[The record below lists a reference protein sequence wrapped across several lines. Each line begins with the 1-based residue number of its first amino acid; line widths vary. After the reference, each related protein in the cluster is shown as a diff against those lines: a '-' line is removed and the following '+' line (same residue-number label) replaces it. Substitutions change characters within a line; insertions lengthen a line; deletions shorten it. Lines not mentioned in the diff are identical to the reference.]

1 MGNVST
7 NEHRQNKQRHHI
19 ADIKFYHE
27 RRETAKGRQTKGE
40 RTKRNGRRRD
50 GRKKIMTAENIAC
63 KE

>member
-19 ADIKFYHE
+19 PDIKFYHGKQQKGGKQ
-27 RRETAKGRQTKGE
+27 RGKDETKPE
-40 RTKRNGRRRD
+40 SRD
-50 GRKKIMTAENIAC
+50 GRKKIMTAENIAR